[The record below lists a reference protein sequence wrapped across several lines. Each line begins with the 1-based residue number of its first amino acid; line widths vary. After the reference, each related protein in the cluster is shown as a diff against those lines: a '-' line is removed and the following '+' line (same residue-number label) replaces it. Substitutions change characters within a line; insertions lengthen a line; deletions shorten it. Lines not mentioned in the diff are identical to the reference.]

1 MSPNLPED
9 LRDLAV
15 TLAARGYEARVVA
28 ETGSTNDDARA
39 WAAEGGARRGARL
52 VVVADAQARGRGRH
66 GRAWSSPPGASLALS
81 IVLRPALPAARVP
94 VVAILAGLAVR
105 RAIAVRAPDA
115 RVKWPNDV
123 VVQTAERL
131 RKIAGVLVESSFA
144 GAQVDHVVV
153 GVGVNVARDAFPAEL
168 ADRATS
174 LALLGA
180 HGAAL
185 DRGSLVIDLLEA
197 IDDELA
203 TYLATP
209 EGLPARLAEW
219 DALRGAAVSIEG
231 GLRGVADGIA
241 EDGRLRVRTDGG
253 ALQLASAGEVTVVA
267 FAPLRPSSPRP
278 LS

>member
-1 MSPNLPED
+1 VSQKLPED
-9 LRDLAV
+9 LRDLAA
-15 TLAARGYEARVVA
+15 TLAGRGYEARVVA

-39 WAAEGGARRGARL
+39 WAADGAARRGARL
-52 VVVADAQARGRGRH
+52 VVVADAQDRGRGRH

-81 IVLRPALPAARVP
+81 VVLRPALPPARVP

-123 VVQTAERL
+123 VVHAPTGL
-131 RKIAGVLVESSFA
+131 RKIAGILVESSFA

-153 GVGVNVARDAFPAEL
+153 GVGVNVARDSFPAEL

-180 HGAAL
+180 EGPAL

-203 TYLATP
+203 TYLANP
-209 EGLPARLAEW
+209 ERLPARLAEW

-241 EDGRLRVRTDGG
+241 EDGRLRVRTEAG
-253 ALQLASAGEVTVVA
+253 AIQLASAGEVTIT
-267 FAPLRPSSPRP
+267 APPPRP
-278 LS
+278 RG

>member
-1 MSPNLPED
+1 VSPPLPED
-9 LRDLAV
+9 LR
-15 TLAARGYEARVVA
+15 TLAATLASRGFDARIVPR
-28 ETGSTNDDARA
+28 TGSTNDDARA
-39 WAAEGGARRGARL
+39 WAADGGARLGARL
-52 VVVADAQARGRGRH
+52 VVVADAQERGRGRH
-66 GRAWSSPPGASLALS
+66 GRVWSSPPGASLAMS
-81 IVLRPALPAARVP
+81 VVLRPALPPARVP
-94 VVAILAGLAVR
+94 VVAILAGLAAR
-105 RAIAVRAPDA
+105 RAIAVRVPGA

-123 VVQTAERL
+123 VVRAADGL
-131 RKIAGVLVESSFA
+131 RKIAGILVESSFA

-180 HGAAL
+180 HGPAL

-209 EGLPARLAEW
+209 ESLPARLAEW
-219 DALRGAAVSIEG
+219 DALRGASVSIEG

-241 EDGRLRVRTDGG
+241 EDGRLRVRSDEG
-253 ALQLASAGEVTVVA
+253 AILLASAGEVTITA
-267 FAPLRPSSPRP
+267 LPPQTRS
-278 LS
+278 